1 MFAKEI
7 EVGKCYVGEM
17 TMGLPFVV
25 QITRVF
31 ERGECRGTRDVV
43 CYGNTV
49 FFLFTSLHKG
59 NDTMVKPEWLHKQ
72 IDEGKYSE
80 IRGAE
85 QEEAKRLINELH
97 DAAMSDMDVRHYTC
111 D

>member
-17 TMGLPFVV
+17 TTGLPFVV
-25 QITRVF
+25 LITRII
-31 ERGECRGTRDVV
+31 ERGECRGRRDID
-43 CYGNTV
+43 CYGNTI

-59 NDTMVKPEWLHKQ
+59 HDTFVKPEWLHKQ
-72 IDEGKYSE
+72 IDEGEYTKIS
-80 IRGAE
+80 GAE
-85 QEEAKRLINELH
+85 QAEAKRLINELH